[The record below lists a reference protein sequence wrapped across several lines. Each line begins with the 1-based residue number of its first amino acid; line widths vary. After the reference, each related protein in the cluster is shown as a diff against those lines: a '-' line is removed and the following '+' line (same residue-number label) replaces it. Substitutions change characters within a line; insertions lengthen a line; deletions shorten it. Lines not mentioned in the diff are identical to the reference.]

1 MAAIRLQK
9 IISTAGVASR
19 RTAESLI
26 VEGRVTV
33 NGETV
38 RELGSKADPDADD
51 IRVDGRR
58 VKSPGRRRYILL
70 NKPRG
75 YITTRS
81 DPQRRPTVIDL
92 LTTGGVREYVYP
104 VGRLDYD
111 SEGLLL
117 LTSDGELA
125 EKLMHPRH
133 EIGREYHVRVRGVP
147 DERGIERLRKGIA
160 LDGERTAPA
169 TVEIHRVIESTSH
182 GPDAILSMVIYEGR
196 NRQVRRMCEAIGHP
210 VSRLKRVRIG
220 PIKDD
225 HIRPGEFRDLDAE
238 EIAALQRLA
247 ARPHVA
253 RKHVARDARK
263 HAARDPVRTSH
274 VARDDVAREPVN
286 PRPTGRP
293 RTPRD
298 PRSPA
303 SRRTDR
309 PRRG

>member
-1 MAAIRLQK
+1 MPAIRLQK

-19 RTAESLI
+19 RTAETLI
-26 VEGRVTV
+26 AEGRVSV
-33 NGETV
+33 NGEAV
-38 RELGSKADPDADD
+38 RELGSKADPERDD

-58 VKSPGRRRYILL
+58 VKAPVRRRYILL

-81 DPQRRPTVIDL
+81 DPEKRPTVIDL

-125 EKLMHPRH
+125 EKLTHPRH
-133 EIGREYHVRVRGVP
+133 GIGREYHVRVRGVP
-147 DERGIERLRKGIA
+147 DDREIERLRKGIA
-160 LDGERTAPA
+160 LDGERTSPA
-169 TVEIHRVIESTSH
+169 TVDLHKVIESSSH

-225 HIRPGEFRDLDAE
+225 HIRPGEFRDLDDS
-238 EIAALQRLA
+238 EIAALKRIA
-247 ARPHVA
+247 ARPPVA
-253 RKHVARDARK
+253 R
-263 HAARDPVRTSH
+263 PP
-274 VARDDVAREPVN
+274 VAREPAARKQAARAPGVS
-286 PRPTGRP
+286 PDRGDRP
-293 RTPRD
+293 RTPRG
-298 PRSPA
+298 PRSRAPQR
-303 SRRTDR
+303 SDR